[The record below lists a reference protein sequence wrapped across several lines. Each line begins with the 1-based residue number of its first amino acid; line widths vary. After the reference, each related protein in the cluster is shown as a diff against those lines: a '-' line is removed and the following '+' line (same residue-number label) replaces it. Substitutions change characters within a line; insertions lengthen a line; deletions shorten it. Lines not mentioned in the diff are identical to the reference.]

1 MKLYHYTDAAAVQS
15 ILMYNKM
22 RLTDMRYL
30 NDSQELRYGA
40 NLVLTDIKEGRA
52 KHRLSVDYAE
62 QAHEHVLQK
71 FSSLIDAEFN
81 GHPSYSLSFSEEGDL
96 LSQWR
101 AYGAYAIEIDSEN
114 WGQHLTRCHYGLDK
128 AREVTFAPIVDAMRS
143 VGRDI
148 RDLAGRVELRGTE
161 GYMDLIKMVATFKHP
176 GFKEEKEWRLLLDDR
191 ALEAR
196 DTKYRA
202 RGDMLVPYIEVDMPL
217 DCITSIQVGPMKYQE
232 MAFQSMS
239 EFVAQIGRVK
249 SLKQEIRVEKSET
262 PYRVA

>member
-40 NLVLTDIKEGRA
+40 DLVQTDIREGRA

-71 FSSLIDAEFN
+71 LSSLIDAEFN

-101 AYGAYAIEIDSEN
+101 AYGAYAIEIDTEK
-114 WGQHLTRCHYGLDK
+114 WGQHLTRCRYGLDK
-128 AREVTFAPIVDAMRS
+128 AREVTFAPIVDALRS

-148 RDLAGRVELRGTE
+148 RDFAGRVELRGTE
-161 GYMDLIKMVATFKHP
+161 GYMDLIKMVAIFKHP

-191 ALEAR
+191 APEAR

-202 RGDMLVPYIEVDMPL
+202 RGDMLVPYIEVEMPL
-217 DCITSIQVGPMKYQE
+217 ECITSIQVGPMKYQE

-249 SLKQEIRVEKSET
+249 SLQQGIRVEKSET